1 MKNSLFSTNL
11 LCVVVETLSESEELL
26 FGSQSLSPKKFSN
39 AIVSPAKNNHKEE
52 TEDEEGDQS
61 SYDGSCHSDSEL
73 SGICELDEERYVGVN
88 YVRLCI
94 EECFKAYYNVF
105 IIQNYS
111 CSNMLWLSEIEFH
124 SRERNFVFNDLLLL
138 FVRCNILYTEK

>member
-1 MKNSLFSTNL
+1 MTNPNHLNCEKYFVFNQSSL
-11 LCVVVETLSESEELL
+11 CHVETLSESEELL

-88 YVRLCI
+88 YVRSCI
-94 EECFKAYYNVF
+94 EVCFKANTIMYSLYR
-105 IIQNYS
+105 IILVVI
-111 CSNMLWLSEIEFH
+111 CC
-124 SRERNFVFNDLLLL
+124 D
-138 FVRCNILYTEK
+138 

>member
-1 MKNSLFSTNL
+1 MKNTLFSTNL
-11 LCVVVETLSESEELL
+11 LCVVVETPSESEELL

-39 AIVSPAKNNHKEE
+39 AIASPAKNNHKEE

-88 YVRLCI
+88 YVRSCI
-94 EECFKAYYNVF
+94 EVCFKANTIMYSLYR
-105 IIQNYS
+105 IILVVI
-111 CSNMLWLSEIEFH
+111 CC
-124 SRERNFVFNDLLLL
+124 D
-138 FVRCNILYTEK
+138 